1 MPTLTGIYTK
11 VFISKI
17 TYFTSISDGAKWEVR
32 FPNVPIS
39 ITPYK
44 QTADLRCKVKTG
56 TFVGFYYADGQKIEK
71 TDGKIN
77 IQDEIVG
84 NETTMILE
92 IVDVREQDY
101 GFYICRDNTG
111 SDNVTLE
118 VSRKLMLFFRR
129 DFFFSAER

>member
-1 MPTLTGIYTK
+1 M
-11 VFISKI
+11 
-17 TYFTSISDGAKWEVR
+17 
-32 FPNVPIS
+32 
-39 ITPYK
+39 
-44 QTADLRCKVKTG
+44 KTG

-118 VSRKLMLFFRR
+118 VSRKLMLFSRR